1 MPSAP
6 RLAAILA
13 LGVVATSLAAIFVR
27 LADAPGVLVAAYRML
42 FAGLILVPWTLIAL
56 RRTPLTRHNL
66 PFAFLAGLILAG
78 HFATWISSL
87 SYTTVAASV
96 TLVSTGPIWMAL
108 FSWLFLRLAPSLSVI
123 AGVMVAVLGGAL
135 IGFAGAGQDEGGMSL
150 AGNGLALAGAVFMAA
165 YLLLGRSAQRRGLA
179 LQAYVGVAYA
189 VAAIALLPLPW
200 LFDYG
205 YLAYSLETFFWILLL
220 ALIPQLVGHTSY
232 NYAMRHV
239 DPTLVATLTLLEPLG
254 AGMLAFAL
262 FGEVPPALTLLG
274 ALLVLAGVGL
284 ILRHSRLGE
293 EISPKPA
300 RRP

>member
-1 MPSAP
+1 MPPAS
-6 RLAAILA
+6 RLAAIVA

-27 LADAPGVLVAAYRML
+27 LADAPGVVVAAYRML
-42 FAGLILVPWTLIAL
+42 FAGLILLPWTLMAL
-56 RRTPLTRHNL
+56 RRTPLTRQNL
-66 PFAFLAGLILAG
+66 PFALFAGLMLAG

-123 AGVMVAVLGGAL
+123 TGVMIAVLGGAL
-135 IGFAGAGQDEGGMSL
+135 IGFASAGQDEGGMSL
-150 AGNGLALAGAVFMAA
+150 LGNGLALAGAIFMAA
-165 YLLLGRSAQRRGLA
+165 YLLLGRSAQRRGLT

-200 LFDYG
+200 LFGHG
-205 YLAYSLETFFWILLL
+205 YLAYSRETFFWILLL

-232 NYAMRHV
+232 NYAMRHL

-274 ALLVLAGVGL
+274 ALLVLVGVGFT
-284 ILRHSRLGE
+284 LRHSRLGADIAPPPRE
-293 EISPKPA
+293 GS
-300 RRP
+300 

>member
-1 MPSAP
+1 MPSAS
-6 RLAAILA
+6 RLAVILA

-66 PFAFLAGLILAG
+66 PFALLAGLMLAG

-135 IGFAGAGQDEGGMSL
+135 IGFAGAGQGEGGMSL
-150 AGNGLALAGAVFMAA
+150 VGNGLALAGAVFMAA
-165 YLLLGRSAQRRGLA
+165 YLLLGRSAQRRGLT

-189 VAAIALLPLPW
+189 VAATALLPLPW
-200 LFDYG
+200 LFGHG
-205 YLAYSLETFFWILLL
+205 YLGYNFETFFWILLL

-274 ALLVLAGVGL
+274 ALLVLVGVGL
-284 ILRHSRLGE
+284 TLRHSRLGA